1 LELKVELSLLDKR
14 LKIKLSSVEM
24 LLYDANGVKF
34 ETEVVGL
41 AFVVDIHVDVDEV
54 VGFSFVDIHVGK
66 VAESSFVVVVV
77 VAAAAAK
84 YFLTSCK
91 CWRLIPRNREKVQ
104 RRTRTSKTNTQRLM
118 TNELE
123 LREVSFS
130 IVVLN
135 DSSSPSRSIELSRGS
150 LKRIIITI

>member
-1 LELKVELSLLDKR
+1 MELKVELSLLDKR

-24 LLYDANGVKF
+24 LLYDANGVNV

-41 AFVVDIHVDVDEV
+41 AFVVDIHVDEV
-54 VGFSFVDIHVGK
+54 VGFSFVDIHVGD
-66 VAESSFVVVVV
+66 VAESSFVVV

-104 RRTRTSKTNTQRLM
+104 RRTRTSRTNTQRLM
-118 TNELE
+118 TNEFE